1 MRVGTIWR
9 SEDRGCSRM
18 CTIALTELFKCCMR
32 IGFAKSSASANRVF
46 HNRAADKAKL
56 ARV

>member
-1 MRVGTIWR
+1 MTEIRRDPITPTV
-9 SEDRGCSRM
+9 SE
-18 CTIALTELFKCCMR
+18 KKKN